1 MTCKAL
7 NPYICHSLY
16 MQMAMKKGFIFI
28 GMLLL
33 CFCVIA
39 QQKLVLKGKSNAM
52 YIEHKVGEKESLSSI
67 GRIYGLT
74 ASQLSRFNGR
84 SPSSVLSKGSTLKIP
99 LSIDDISQKTG
110 TPVYHTVVKGDNFFK
125 ISQRYNKVPVSRL
138 KIWNKLGA
146 AGVKNGQELVV
157 GYIKTNS
164 DQPSLVSTQKETVT
178 ERVVKTPVVTDM
190 ATKSQVSEQ
199 SKTVLIKEKEA
210 QPVFHKDLDE
220 KNNTSSVNNAS
231 LSDEGFF
238 ASLYD
243 RDDLT
248 LVQQYRSGDAATFKT
263 ISGWTDRKYYVL
275 INDIKPGTIVR
286 ITASNNKS
294 ICARVLSQLP
304 VTKGDEGLLL
314 RMNNAAASALGIKD
328 EKFTVTL
335 TFFE

>member
-1 MTCKAL
+1 
-7 NPYICHSLY
+7 
-16 MQMAMKKGFIFI
+16 MAMKKGFIFI

-33 CFCVIA
+33 CFCVTA
-39 QQKLVLKGKSNAM
+39 QQKLLLKGKPNAM

-110 TPVYHTVVKGDNFFK
+110 TPVYHTVVKGDNLFK
-125 ISQRYNKVPVSRL
+125 ISQRYNKVPVSQL
-138 KIWNKLGA
+138 KNWNKLGA
-146 AGVKNGQELVV
+146 AGVKNGQELMV

-164 DQPSLVSTQKETVT
+164 DQPSQVSTQKEAVPEKIAETNVATDVT
-178 ERVVKTPVVTDM
+178 
-190 ATKSQVSEQ
+190 TKSQLSEQ
-199 SKTVLIKEKEA
+199 VKTVPSKEKEA
-210 QPVFHKDLDE
+210 VPVFHNDLDE
-220 KNNTSSVNNAS
+220 KNTAT
-231 LSDEGFF
+231 LPDEGFF

-314 RMNNAAASALGIKD
+314 RMNNAAAAALGIKD

>member
-1 MTCKAL
+1 
-7 NPYICHSLY
+7 
-16 MQMAMKKGFIFI
+16 MAMKKGFIFI

-33 CFCVIA
+33 CFCVTA
-39 QQKLVLKGKSNAM
+39 QQKLLLKGKPNAM

-67 GRIYGLT
+67 GRIYGIT

-99 LSIDDISQKTG
+99 LSVNDISQKTG
-110 TPVYHTVVKGDNFFK
+110 TPVYNTVVKGDNLFK
-125 ISQRYNKVPVSRL
+125 ISQRYNKVPVNQL
-138 KIWNKLGA
+138 KTWNKLGA

-164 DQPSLVSTQKETVT
+164 DQPSPVSTQKEAVT
-178 ERVVKTPVVTDM
+178 EKSVESIVTTEA

-199 SKTVLIKEKEA
+199 VKTVPVKEKESV
-210 QPVFHKDLDE
+210 PVFHNDLDE
-220 KNNTSSVNNAS
+220 KNNAT

-248 LVQQYRSGDAATFKT
+248 LVQQYRSGDAATFKK

>member
-1 MTCKAL
+1 
-7 NPYICHSLY
+7 
-16 MQMAMKKGFIFI
+16 MAMKKGFIFI

-33 CFCVIA
+33 CFCVTA
-39 QQKLVLKGKSNAM
+39 QQKLLLKGKPNAM

-110 TPVYHTVVKGDNFFK
+110 TPVYHTVVKGDNLFK
-125 ISQRYNKVPVSRL
+125 ISQRYNKVPVSQL
-138 KIWNKLGA
+138 KNWNKLGA
-146 AGVKNGQELVV
+146 AGVKNGQELMV
-157 GYIKTNS
+157 GYIKTSS
-164 DQPSLVSTQKETVT
+164 DQPSQVSTQKEAVPEKIAETNVATDVT
-178 ERVVKTPVVTDM
+178 
-190 ATKSQVSEQ
+190 TKSQLSEQ
-199 SKTVLIKEKEA
+199 VKTVPSKEKEA
-210 QPVFHKDLDE
+210 VPVFHNDLDE
-220 KNNTSSVNNAS
+220 KNNAT

-314 RMNNAAASALGIKD
+314 RMNNAAAAALGIKD

>member
-1 MTCKAL
+1 
-7 NPYICHSLY
+7 
-16 MQMAMKKGFIFI
+16 MAMKNGFIFI
-28 GMLLL
+28 VMMLL
-33 CFCVIA
+33 CFYVTA
-39 QQKLVLKGKSNAM
+39 QQKLLLKGKPNAM
-52 YIEHKVGEKESLSSI
+52 YIEHRVGEKESLSSI
-67 GRIYGLT
+67 GRIYGIT

-99 LSIDDISQKTG
+99 LSVNDISQKMG
-110 TPVYHTVVKGDNFFK
+110 TPVYHTVVKGDNLFK
-125 ISQRYNKVPVSRL
+125 ISQRYNKVPVSQL
-138 KIWNKLGA
+138 KTWNKLGA

-164 DQPSLVSTQKETVT
+164 DQSSPVSTQKETVT
-178 ERVVKTPVVTDM
+178 EKIAETTVTTD
-190 ATKSQVSEQ
+190 AVTKSQVSEQ
-199 SKTVLIKEKEA
+199 VKTVPVKEKETA
-210 QPVFHKDLDE
+210 PVFHKDLDE
-220 KNNTSSVNNAS
+220 KNNAT

>member
-1 MTCKAL
+1 
-7 NPYICHSLY
+7 
-16 MQMAMKKGFIFI
+16 MAMKKGFIFI

-33 CFCVIA
+33 CFCVAA

-99 LSIDDISQKTG
+99 LSVNDISQKTG
-110 TPVYHTVVKGDNFFK
+110 TPVYHTVVKGDNLFK
-125 ISQRYNKVPVSRL
+125 ISQRYNKVPVSQL
-138 KIWNKLGA
+138 KNWNKLGA

-164 DQPSLVSTQKETVT
+164 DQPSPVSTQKEALT
-178 ERVVKTPVVTDM
+178 EKSVESIVATDA

-199 SKTVLIKEKEA
+199 VKTVPVKEKEA
-210 QPVFHKDLDE
+210 VPVFHKDLDE
-220 KNNTSSVNNAS
+220 KNTAT
-231 LSDEGFF
+231 LPDEGFF

-314 RMNNAAASALGIKD
+314 RMNNAAAAALGIKD

>member
-1 MTCKAL
+1 
-7 NPYICHSLY
+7 
-16 MQMAMKKGFIFI
+16 MAMKKGFIFI

-33 CFCVIA
+33 CFCVTA
-39 QQKLVLKGKSNAM
+39 QQKLLLKGKPNAM

-67 GRIYGLT
+67 GRIYGIT

-99 LSIDDISQKTG
+99 LSVNDISQKTG
-110 TPVYHTVVKGDNFFK
+110 TPVYHTVVKGDNLFK
-125 ISQRYNKVPVSRL
+125 ISQRYNKVPVNQL
-138 KIWNKLGA
+138 KTWNKLGA

-164 DQPSLVSTQKETVT
+164 DQPSPVSTQKEAVT
-178 ERVVKTPVVTDM
+178 EKSVESIVTTEA

-199 SKTVLIKEKEA
+199 VKTVPVKEKESV
-210 QPVFHKDLDE
+210 PVFHNDLDE
-220 KNNTSSVNNAS
+220 KNNTT

>member
-1 MTCKAL
+1 MSEQVKTVPVK
-7 NPYICHSLY
+7 
-16 MQMAMKKGFIFI
+16 
-28 GMLLL
+28 
-33 CFCVIA
+33 
-39 QQKLVLKGKSNAM
+39 
-52 YIEHKVGEKESLSSI
+52 EKES
-67 GRIYGLT
+67 
-74 ASQLSRFNGR
+74 
-84 SPSSVLSKGSTLKIP
+84 V
-99 LSIDDISQKTG
+99 
-110 TPVYHTVVKGDNFFK
+110 
-125 ISQRYNKVPVSRL
+125 
-138 KIWNKLGA
+138 
-146 AGVKNGQELVV
+146 
-157 GYIKTNS
+157 
-164 DQPSLVSTQKETVT
+164 
-178 ERVVKTPVVTDM
+178 
-190 ATKSQVSEQ
+190 
-199 SKTVLIKEKEA
+199 
-210 QPVFHKDLDE
+210 PVFHNDLDE
-220 KNNTSSVNNAS
+220 KNNAT

>member
-1 MTCKAL
+1 
-7 NPYICHSLY
+7 

-33 CFCVIA
+33 CFCVTA
-39 QQKLVLKGKSNAM
+39 QQKLLLKGKPNAM

-67 GRIYGLT
+67 GRIYGIT

-84 SPSSVLSKGSTLKIP
+84 SPSSILSKGSTLKIP
-99 LSIDDISQKTG
+99 LSVNDILQKMG
-110 TPVYHTVVKGDNFFK
+110 TPVYHTVVKGDNLFK
-125 ISQRYNKVPVSRL
+125 ISQRYNKVPVSQL
-138 KIWNKLGA
+138 KAWNKLGA
-146 AGVKNGQELVV
+146 GEVKNGQELLV

-164 DQPSLVSTQKETVT
+164 DQISPVLIQKETIPEKSAETAVA
-178 ERVVKTPVVTDM
+178 TDA
-190 ATKSQVSEQ
+190 ATKSQVSEPV
-199 SKTVLIKEKEA
+199 KTVPVKEKEPA
-210 QPVFHKDLDE
+210 PVLYKDLDE
-220 KNNTSSVNNAS
+220 KNNAI

-238 ASLYD
+238 ASLYI

-248 LVQQYRSGDAATFKT
+248 LVQQYRSGDAAIFKT

-286 ITASNNKS
+286 ITAANNKS

-304 VTKGDEGLLL
+304 ITKGDEGLLL
-314 RMNNAAASALGIKD
+314 RMNNAAAAALGIKD

>member
-1 MTCKAL
+1 
-7 NPYICHSLY
+7 
-16 MQMAMKKGFIFI
+16 MAMKKGFIFI

-33 CFCVIA
+33 CFCVTA
-39 QQKLVLKGKSNAM
+39 QQKLLLKGKPNAM

-67 GRIYGLT
+67 GRIYGIT

-99 LSIDDISQKTG
+99 LSVNDISQKTG
-110 TPVYHTVVKGDNFFK
+110 TPVYHTVVKGDNLFK
-125 ISQRYNKVPVSRL
+125 ISQHYNKVPVNQL
-138 KIWNKLGA
+138 KTWNKLGA

-164 DQPSLVSTQKETVT
+164 DQPSPISTQKEAVT
-178 ERVVKTPVVTDM
+178 EKAVESIVTTDA

-199 SKTVLIKEKEA
+199 VKTVPVKEKESV
-210 QPVFHKDLDE
+210 PVFHNDLDE
-220 KNNTSSVNNAS
+220 KNNAT

-286 ITASNNKS
+286 ITGSNNKS

>member
-1 MTCKAL
+1 
-7 NPYICHSLY
+7 
-16 MQMAMKKGFIFI
+16 MAMKKGFIFI

-33 CFCVIA
+33 CFCVTA
-39 QQKLVLKGKSNAM
+39 QQKLLLKGKPNAM

-99 LSIDDISQKTG
+99 LSVNDISQKTG
-110 TPVYHTVVKGDNFFK
+110 TPVYHTVVKGDNLFK
-125 ISQRYNKVPVSRL
+125 ISQRYNKVPVSQL
-138 KIWNKLGA
+138 KNWNKLGA

-164 DQPSLVSTQKETVT
+164 DQPSPVSTQKEAVT
-178 ERVVKTPVVTDM
+178 EKSVESIVATDA

-199 SKTVLIKEKEA
+199 VKTVPVKEKEA
-210 QPVFHKDLDE
+210 VPVFHKDLDE
-220 KNNTSSVNNAS
+220 KNTAT
-231 LSDEGFF
+231 LPDEGFF

-314 RMNNAAASALGIKD
+314 RMNNAAAAALGIKD

>member
-1 MTCKAL
+1 
-7 NPYICHSLY
+7 
-16 MQMAMKKGFIFI
+16 MAMKKGFIFI

-33 CFCVIA
+33 CFCVTA
-39 QQKLVLKGKSNAM
+39 QQKLLLKGKPNAM

-67 GRIYGLT
+67 GRIYGIT

-99 LSIDDISQKTG
+99 LSVNDISQKTG
-110 TPVYHTVVKGDNFFK
+110 TPVYHTVVKGDNLFK
-125 ISQRYNKVPVSRL
+125 ISQHYNKVPVNQL
-138 KIWNKLGA
+138 KTWNKLGA

-164 DQPSLVSTQKETVT
+164 DQPSPVSTQKEAVT
-178 ERVVKTPVVTDM
+178 EKSVESIVTTDA

-199 SKTVLIKEKEA
+199 VKTVPVKEKESV
-210 QPVFHKDLDE
+210 PVFHNDLDE
-220 KNNTSSVNNAS
+220 KNNAT

-286 ITASNNKS
+286 ITGSNNKS

>member
-1 MTCKAL
+1 
-7 NPYICHSLY
+7 
-16 MQMAMKKGFIFI
+16 MAMKKGFIFI

-33 CFCVIA
+33 CFCVTA
-39 QQKLVLKGKSNAM
+39 QQKLLLKGKPNAM

-67 GRIYGLT
+67 GRIYGIT

-99 LSIDDISQKTG
+99 LSINDISQKTG
-110 TPVYHTVVKGDNFFK
+110 TPVYHTVVKGDNLFK
-125 ISQRYNKVPVSRL
+125 ISQRYNKVPVSQL
-138 KIWNKLGA
+138 KNWNKLGA

-164 DQPSLVSTQKETVT
+164 DQPSPVSTQKEAVT
-178 ERVVKTPVVTDM
+178 EKSVESIVATDA

-199 SKTVLIKEKEA
+199 IKTVPVKEKEA
-210 QPVFHKDLDE
+210 APVFHKDLDE
-220 KNNTSSVNNAS
+220 KNTVT
-231 LSDEGFF
+231 LPDEGFF

-314 RMNNAAASALGIKD
+314 RMNNAAAAALGIKD

>member
-1 MTCKAL
+1 
-7 NPYICHSLY
+7 
-16 MQMAMKKGFIFI
+16 MAMKKGFIFI

-33 CFCVIA
+33 CFCVTA
-39 QQKLVLKGKSNAM
+39 QQKLLLKGKPNAM

-67 GRIYGLT
+67 GRIYGIT

-99 LSIDDISQKTG
+99 LSVNDISQKTG
-110 TPVYHTVVKGDNFFK
+110 TPVYHTVVKGDNLFK
-125 ISQRYNKVPVSRL
+125 ISQRYNKVPVNQL
-138 KIWNKLGA
+138 KTWNKLGA

-164 DQPSLVSTQKETVT
+164 DQPSQVSTQKEAVT
-178 ERVVKTPVVTDM
+178 EKSVESIVTTEA

-199 SKTVLIKEKEA
+199 VKTVPVKEKESV
-210 QPVFHKDLDE
+210 PVFHNDLDE
-220 KNNTSSVNNAS
+220 KNNAT

>member
-1 MTCKAL
+1 
-7 NPYICHSLY
+7 
-16 MQMAMKKGFIFI
+16 MAMKKGFIFI

-33 CFCVIA
+33 CFCVTA
-39 QQKLVLKGKSNAM
+39 QQKLLLKGKPNAM

-67 GRIYGLT
+67 GRIYGIT

-99 LSIDDISQKTG
+99 LSVNDISQKTG
-110 TPVYHTVVKGDNFFK
+110 TPVYHTVVKGDNLFK
-125 ISQRYNKVPVSRL
+125 ISQRYNKVPVNQL

-164 DQPSLVSTQKETVT
+164 DQPSLVSTQKEAVT
-178 ERVVKTPVVTDM
+178 EKSVESIVTTEA

-199 SKTVLIKEKEA
+199 VKTVPVKEKESV
-210 QPVFHKDLDE
+210 PVFHNDLDE
-220 KNNTSSVNNAS
+220 KNNTT

>member
-1 MTCKAL
+1 
-7 NPYICHSLY
+7 
-16 MQMAMKKGFIFI
+16 MAMKKGFTFI
-28 GMLLL
+28 VMLLL
-33 CFCVIA
+33 CFCVTA
-39 QQKLVLKGKSNAM
+39 QQKLLLKGKPNAM

-99 LSIDDISQKTG
+99 LSIDDITQKTG
-110 TPVYHTVVKGDNFFK
+110 TPVYHTVVKGDNLFK
-125 ISQRYNKVPVSRL
+125 ISQRYNKVPVSQL
-138 KIWNKLGA
+138 KNWNKLGA
-146 AGVKNGQELVV
+146 AGVKNGQELMV

-164 DQPSLVSTQKETVT
+164 DQPSQVSTQKEAVPEKIAETNVATDVT
-178 ERVVKTPVVTDM
+178 
-190 ATKSQVSEQ
+190 TKSQLSEQ
-199 SKTVLIKEKEA
+199 VKTVPSKEKEA
-210 QPVFHKDLDE
+210 VPVFHNDLDE
-220 KNNTSSVNNAS
+220 KNTAT
-231 LSDEGFF
+231 LPDEGFF

-314 RMNNAAASALGIKD
+314 RMNNAAAAALGIKD

>member
-1 MTCKAL
+1 
-7 NPYICHSLY
+7 
-16 MQMAMKKGFIFI
+16 MAMKKGFIFI

-33 CFCVIA
+33 CFCVTA
-39 QQKLVLKGKSNAM
+39 QQKLLLKGKPNAM

-67 GRIYGLT
+67 GRIYGIT

-99 LSIDDISQKTG
+99 LSVNDISQKTG
-110 TPVYHTVVKGDNFFK
+110 TPVYHTVVKGDNLFK
-125 ISQRYNKVPVSRL
+125 ISQRYNKVPVSQL
-138 KIWNKLGA
+138 KNWNKLGA

-164 DQPSLVSTQKETVT
+164 DQPSLVSTQKETLT
-178 ERVVKTPVVTDM
+178 EKVVETTVASDV

-199 SKTVLIKEKEA
+199 AKTVSVKEKEA
-210 QPVFHKDLDE
+210 VPVFHKDLDE
-220 KNNTSSVNNAS
+220 KNTAT
-231 LSDEGFF
+231 LPDEGFF

-314 RMNNAAASALGIKD
+314 RMNNAAAAALGIKD

>member
-1 MTCKAL
+1 
-7 NPYICHSLY
+7 
-16 MQMAMKKGFIFI
+16 MAMKKGFTFI
-28 GMLLL
+28 VMLLL
-33 CFCVIA
+33 CFCVTA
-39 QQKLVLKGKSNAM
+39 QQKLLLKGKPNAM

-99 LSIDDISQKTG
+99 LSIDDITQKTG
-110 TPVYHTVVKGDNFFK
+110 TPVYHTVVKGDNLFK
-125 ISQRYNKVPVSRL
+125 ISQRYNKVPVSQL
-138 KIWNKLGA
+138 KNWNKLGA
-146 AGVKNGQELVV
+146 AGVKNGQELMV
-157 GYIKTNS
+157 GYIKTSS
-164 DQPSLVSTQKETVT
+164 DQPSQVSTQKEAVPEKIAETNVATDVT
-178 ERVVKTPVVTDM
+178 
-190 ATKSQVSEQ
+190 TKSQLSEQ
-199 SKTVLIKEKEA
+199 VKTVPSKEKEA
-210 QPVFHKDLDE
+210 VPVFHNDLDE
-220 KNNTSSVNNAS
+220 KNNAT

-275 INDIKPGTIVR
+275 INDVKPGTIVR

-314 RMNNAAASALGIKD
+314 RMNNAAAAALGIKD

>member
-1 MTCKAL
+1 
-7 NPYICHSLY
+7 
-16 MQMAMKKGFIFI
+16 MAMKKGFIFI

-33 CFCVIA
+33 CFCVTA
-39 QQKLVLKGKSNAM
+39 QQKLLLKGKPNAM

-99 LSIDDISQKTG
+99 LSIDDITQKTG
-110 TPVYHTVVKGDNFFK
+110 TPVYHTVVKGDNLFK
-125 ISQRYNKVPVSRL
+125 ISQRYNKVPVSQL
-138 KIWNKLGA
+138 KNWNKLGA
-146 AGVKNGQELVV
+146 AGVKNGQELMV
-157 GYIKTNS
+157 GYIKTSS
-164 DQPSLVSTQKETVT
+164 DQPSQVSTQKEAVPEKIAETNVATDVT
-178 ERVVKTPVVTDM
+178 
-190 ATKSQVSEQ
+190 TKSQLSEQ
-199 SKTVLIKEKEA
+199 VKTVPSKEKEA
-210 QPVFHKDLDE
+210 VPVFHNDLDE
-220 KNNTSSVNNAS
+220 KNNAT

-275 INDIKPGTIVR
+275 INDVKPGTIVR

-314 RMNNAAASALGIKD
+314 RMNNAAAAALGIKD